1 MANSFTPP
9 APNATMEENIR
20 FLIQA
25 AVNTN
30 SQLIETKALL
40 TSNQTRL
47 ASAESKINKLENEV
61 KQLKDNVNY
70 REQLSRSLCV
80 RIINLPVT
88 DDEVNGPDPASAT
101 AKLSY
106 ERVIRPLLN
115 AAKTKSK
122 ISSVPNLSNV
132 VTKAYRLGKPST
144 SSPPPPIIVH
154 LVSSSIKS
162 IIFIMKKEAMPRLSD
177 AERAQFQK
185 RLLLSEDLTPPTFAF
200 LKQLKGDERVG
211 RAWTVEG
218 QIRFIKTA
226 DTNNI
231 IHKVRSVFNTVDSL
245 FSS

>member
-1 MANSFTPP
+1 MAENFTPP

-30 SQLIETKALL
+30 SQFIETKALL

-47 ASAESKINKLENEV
+47 AAAETKIDKLEAEV
-61 KQLKDNVNY
+61 KQLKETVNH
-70 REQLSRSLCV
+70 REQVTRSLCV
-80 RIINLPVT
+80 RIINLPVS
-88 DDEVNGPDPASAT
+88 DDEINGPDPAAAT

-106 ERVIRPLLN
+106 ERVLRPLLT

-122 ISSVPNLSNV
+122 ISSVPNVSNV
-132 VTKAYRLGKPST
+132 ISKAYRLAKPSA

-162 IIFIMKKEAMPRLSD
+162 VIFTMKKEAMPRLSD

-200 LKQLKGDERVG
+200 LKQLKGDERVS

-218 QIRFIKTA
+218 QIRYIREG
-226 DTNNI
+226 DPNNI
-231 IHKVRSVFNTVDSL
+231 VHKVRSVFNTVNSL
-245 FSS
+245 FM

>member
-1 MANSFTPP
+1 
-9 APNATMEENIR
+9 MEENIR

-30 SQLIETKALL
+30 AQLIETKALL

-47 ASAESKINKLENEV
+47 TSAESKIVKLESEM
-61 KQLKDNVNY
+61 KQLKETVNY
-70 REQLSRSLCV
+70 REQMTRSLCV
-80 RIINLPVT
+80 RIVNLPVA
-88 DDEVNGPDPASAT
+88 DDEVNGPDSAAAT

-106 ERVIRPLLN
+106 ERVIRPLLT

-132 VTKAYRLGKPST
+132 ITKAYRLAKQST

-154 LVSSSIKS
+154 LISPNIKS
-162 IIFIMKKEAMPRLSD
+162 ILFIMKKEAMPRLSD
-177 AERAQFQK
+177 AERAQYQK

-200 LKQLKGDERVG
+200 FKQLKGDERVS

-218 QIRFIKTA
+218 QIRFIKA
-226 DTNNI
+226 NDPNNF
-231 IHKVRSVFNTVDSL
+231 IHKVRSVFNPIDSL
-245 FSS
+245 FTP